1 MRPQAGPVTEHPR
14 CEYAA
19 VVTPTRPSLLAMLA
33 LLAAVI
39 GWCLVQL
46 FDSLAGRTLPV
57 PWSAPATLL
66 LLALCLF
73 IWAVLARPRI
83 TRKHG
88 AKPMSP
94 FVAARTAAL
103 AMAASRTGALVGGF
117 YVGVAVGFLPVL
129 HNAVAQAGA
138 ITAGA
143 AVFAAF
149 LMVLA
154 ALWLEHICRI
164 PEGPDG
170 AESESQPLNPPADP
184 EVASRR
190 GL

>member
-1 MRPQAGPVTEHPR
+1 MPAACGPE
-14 CEYAA
+14 AA
-19 VVTPTRPSLLAMLA
+19 HWPEQYSGAVSPTKPSLLA
-33 LLAAVI
+33 LLAALASVI

-57 PWSAPATLL
+57 PWSAPVTLL
-66 LLALCLF
+66 VLALSLF
-73 IWAVLARPRI
+73 IWGLLARPRLVGK
-83 TRKHG
+83 RG
-88 AKPMSP
+88 AAPLSP

-117 YVGVAVGFLPVL
+117 YLGAGVGFLAELRNPV
-129 HNAVAQAGA
+129 ARAGA
-138 ITAGA
+138 LAAGA
-143 AVFAAF
+143 AVLAAL

-164 PEGPDG
+164 PPNRDG
-170 AESESQPLNPPADP
+170 VRSQNEPLDPTTDP